1 MTESDNIRLT
11 ALEWAFSEGT
21 IGQSDIAELE
31 SLRDN
36 AGMGWLFDSCSQVS
50 AGEPCR
56 DYAGEIARRQET
68 ALIGYDKGEQAD
80 LFGQGLLL

>member
-1 MTESDNIRLT
+1 MNESDHIRLNT
-11 ALEWAFSEGT
+11 LERAFSEGT

-31 SLRDN
+31 ELRDN
-36 AGMGWLFDSCSQVS
+36 AGMGWLFDSCSQES
-50 AGEPCR
+50 ATEPCR
-56 DYAGEIARRQET
+56 DYAGEIAIRQGT

>member
-1 MTESDNIRLT
+1 MTESDHIRLN
-11 ALEWAFSEGT
+11 ALERAFSEGT

-31 SLRDN
+31 ELRDN
-36 AGMGWLFDSCSQVS
+36 AGMGWLFDSYAQES

-68 ALIGYDKGEQAD
+68 ALVGYDKGEQAD